1 MHAIS
6 VVKVVGALLLVYM
19 GAVPAI
25 WANKPLVVAVYLART
40 CANNSTYA
48 LQKSIL
54 MDFVPKV
61 LPRDAYCASC
71 SFPWAFLVHGG
82 GFSKPQV
89 WFSHLPDP

>member
-6 VVKVVGALLLVYM
+6 TVKLVGALLLVWM
-19 GAVPAI
+19 GAAPAI
-25 WANKPLVVAVYLART
+25 WANKPLVVTVYLLRT

-61 LPRDAYCASC
+61 RRPPNPAS
-71 SFPWAFLVHGG
+71 VIGT
-82 GFSKPQV
+82 
-89 WFSHLPDP
+89 